1 MNKSFLIKYASLAV
15 NIGVNIQK
23 DNILV
28 ILAVNIGVNIQ
39 KDNILVISSPIET
52 AEFARLI
59 TEEAYKSG
67 AKDVIVHYGDQKLT
81 KIKLENSSLET
92 ISNIPEWQAES
103 YNYYARQEACFI
115 SISASDPDGLKGVP
129 VEKIGAS
136 QKARTSA
143 LKEYFDNSMSNK
155 CRWCVLSVP
164 TLSWAKKVFPKVSD
178 DEAMESLWDV
188 IFKTVRVDTENP
200 VNAWKKHN
208 AYLEEKIKFMN
219 NNNFKSVHLK
229 SANGTDLNIELP
241 EGHIWAGGSEGDVN
255 GIPFNANIP
264 TEEVFT
270 LPKKTGVNGIVYS
283 SKPLSYGGNLID
295 NFSITFKD
303 GKAIDF
309 TAETG
314 YDVLKQ
320 MLESDEGAKYLGEV
334 AFVPYNSPISNS
346 KLIFFNTLFDENAA
360 CHLAFGRAYESCVK
374 DADKYSE
381 EELEKIGVNNS
392 IIHVDFMIGTS
403 DLEVTGI
410 NENGETIQIF
420 SNGNWAF

>member
-1 MNKSFLIKYASLAV
+1 MNKSFLIKYAS
-15 NIGVNIQK
+15 
-23 DNILV
+23 
-28 ILAVNIGVNIQ
+28 LAVNIGVNIQ

-200 VNAWKKHN
+200 VNAWEKHN

-241 EGHIWAGGSEGDVN
+241 EGHIWAGGSERDVN
-255 GIPFNANIP
+255 GIPFNANMP

-334 AFVPYNSPISNS
+334 AFVPYNSHISNS

>member
-1 MNKSFLIKYASLAV
+1 MNKSFLIKYAS
-15 NIGVNIQK
+15 
-23 DNILV
+23 
-28 ILAVNIGVNIQ
+28 LAVNIGVNIQ

-129 VEKIGAS
+129 IEKIGAS

-200 VNAWKKHN
+200 VNAWDKHN

-219 NNNFKSVHLK
+219 NNNFKSVNLK

-241 EGHIWAGGSEGDVN
+241 EGHIWAGGSERDVN
-255 GIPFNANIP
+255 GIPFNANMP

-374 DADKYSE
+374 DAHKYSQ

>member
-1 MNKSFLIKYASLAV
+1 MNKSFLIKYAS
-15 NIGVNIQK
+15 
-23 DNILV
+23 
-28 ILAVNIGVNIQ
+28 LAVNIGVNIQ

-270 LPKKTGVNGIVYS
+270 NKKKTGVNGIVYS

-392 IIHVDFMIGTS
+392 VIHVDFMIGTS
-403 DLEVTGI
+403 DLEITGI
-410 NENGETIQIF
+410 NKNGEAIQIF

>member
-1 MNKSFLIKYASLAV
+1 MNKSFLIKYAS
-15 NIGVNIQK
+15 
-23 DNILV
+23 
-28 ILAVNIGVNIQ
+28 LAVNIGVNIQ

-200 VNAWKKHN
+200 VNAWEKHN

-303 GKAIDF
+303 GKAIYF

-392 IIHVDFMIGTS
+392 VIHVDFMIGTS

>member
-1 MNKSFLIKYASLAV
+1 MNKSFLIKYAS
-15 NIGVNIQK
+15 
-23 DNILV
+23 
-28 ILAVNIGVNIQ
+28 LAVNIGVNIQ

-241 EGHIWAGGSEGDVN
+241 EGHIWTGGSEGDVN

-392 IIHVDFMIGTS
+392 VIHVDFMIGTS
-403 DLEVTGI
+403 DLEITGI
-410 NENGETIQIF
+410 NKNGETIQIF

>member
-1 MNKSFLIKYASLAV
+1 MNKSFLIKYAS
-15 NIGVNIQK
+15 
-23 DNILV
+23 
-28 ILAVNIGVNIQ
+28 LAVNIGVNIQ

-200 VNAWKKHN
+200 VNSWKKHN

-392 IIHVDFMIGTS
+392 VIHVDFMIGTS
-403 DLEVTGI
+403 DLEITGI
-410 NENGETIQIF
+410 NKNGETIQIF

>member
-1 MNKSFLIKYASLAV
+1 
-15 NIGVNIQK
+15 
-23 DNILV
+23 
-28 ILAVNIGVNIQ
+28 
-39 KDNILVISSPIET
+39 
-52 AEFARLI
+52 
-59 TEEAYKSG
+59 
-67 AKDVIVHYGDQKLT
+67 
-81 KIKLENSSLET
+81 
-92 ISNIPEWQAES
+92 
-103 YNYYARQEACFI
+103 
-115 SISASDPDGLKGVP
+115 
-129 VEKIGAS
+129 
-136 QKARTSA
+136 
-143 LKEYFDNSMSNK
+143 
-155 CRWCVLSVP
+155 
-164 TLSWAKKVFPKVSD
+164 
-178 DEAMESLWDV
+178 MESLWDL

-200 VNAWKKHN
+200 VNAWEKHN

-241 EGHIWAGGSEGDVN
+241 EGHIWAGGSERDVN
-255 GIPFNANIP
+255 GIPFNANMP

>member
-1 MNKSFLIKYASLAV
+1 MDKNLLKKYAMLAV
-15 NIGVNIQK
+15 NTGVNIKK

-28 ILAVNIGVNIQ
+28 IT
-39 KDNILVISSPIET
+39 SPIET

-59 TEEAYKSG
+59 AKEAYNFG
-67 AKDVIVHYGDQKLT
+67 AKEVIVHYSDQQLT

-92 ISNIPEWQAES
+92 ISDYPSWMAEG
-103 YNYYARQEACFI
+103 YNYYARQGACFI
-115 SISASDPDGLKGVP
+115 SIAANDPDGLKGVS
-129 VEKIGAS
+129 VEKIGES
-136 QKARTSA
+136 QKARTTA
-143 LKEYFDNSMSNK
+143 LKEYYDNSMSNK

-164 TLSWAKKVFPKVSD
+164 TLSWAKKIFPNLSD
-178 DEAMESLWDV
+178 EKALESLWDV
-188 IFKTVRVDTENP
+188 IFKTVRVDTKDPIKAWEN
-200 VNAWKKHN
+200 HN

-229 SANGTDLNIELP
+229 SSNGTDLNIELP
-241 EGHIWAGGSEGDVN
+241 EGHIWAGGSEEDVK
-255 GIPFNANIP
+255 GIPFNANMP
-264 TEEVFT
+264 TEEIFT

-303 GKAIDF
+303 GRAIDF

-314 YDVLKQ
+314 YDILKQ

-374 DADKYSE
+374 NADKYSE
-381 EELEKIGVNNS
+381 EELEKMGVNNS
-392 IIHVDFMIGTS
+392 VIHVDFMIGTS
-403 DLEVTGI
+403 DLEITGI
-410 NENGETIQIF
+410 NKNGETIKIF

>member
-1 MNKSFLIKYASLAV
+1 MNKSFLIKYAS
-15 NIGVNIQK
+15 
-23 DNILV
+23 
-28 ILAVNIGVNIQ
+28 LAVNIGVNIQ

-188 IFKTVRVDTENP
+188 IFKTVRLDTENP

-392 IIHVDFMIGTS
+392 VIHVDFMIGTS
-403 DLEVTGI
+403 DLEITGI
-410 NENGETIQIF
+410 NKNGETIQIF

>member
-1 MNKSFLIKYASLAV
+1 MDKNLLKKYAMLAV
-15 NIGVNIQK
+15 NTGVNIKK

-28 ILAVNIGVNIQ
+28 IT
-39 KDNILVISSPIET
+39 SPIET

-59 TEEAYKSG
+59 AKEAYNFG
-67 AKDVIVHYGDQKLT
+67 AKEVIVHYSDQQLT

-92 ISNIPEWQAES
+92 ISDYPSWMAEG
-103 YNYYARQEACFI
+103 YNYYARQGACFI
-115 SISASDPDGLKGVP
+115 SIAANDPDGLKGVS
-129 VEKIGAS
+129 VEKIGES
-136 QKARTSA
+136 QKARTTA
-143 LKEYFDNSMSNK
+143 LKEYYDNSMSNK

-164 TLSWAKKVFPKVSD
+164 TLSWAKKVFPNLSD
-178 DEAMESLWDV
+178 EKALESLWDV
-188 IFKTVRVDTENP
+188 IFKTVRVDTKDPIKAWEN
-200 VNAWKKHN
+200 HN

-229 SANGTDLNIELP
+229 SSNGTDLNIELP
-241 EGHIWAGGSEGDVN
+241 EGHIWAGGSEEDVK
-255 GIPFNANIP
+255 GIPFNANMP
-264 TEEVFT
+264 TEEIFT

-303 GKAIDF
+303 GRAIDF

-314 YDVLKQ
+314 YDILKQ

-374 DADKYSE
+374 NADKYSE
-381 EELEKIGVNNS
+381 EELEKMGVNNS
-392 IIHVDFMIGTS
+392 VIHVDFMIGTS
-403 DLEVTGI
+403 DLEITGI
-410 NENGETIQIF
+410 NKNGETIKIF

>member
-1 MNKSFLIKYASLAV
+1 MNKSFLIKYAS
-15 NIGVNIQK
+15 
-23 DNILV
+23 
-28 ILAVNIGVNIQ
+28 LAVNIGVNIQ

-178 DEAMESLWDV
+178 DEPMESLWDV
-188 IFKTVRVDTENP
+188 IFRVDTENP

-392 IIHVDFMIGTS
+392 VIHVDFMIGTS
-403 DLEVTGI
+403 DLEITGI
-410 NENGETIQIF
+410 NKNGEAIQIF

>member
-1 MNKSFLIKYASLAV
+1 MNKSFLIKYAS
-15 NIGVNIQK
+15 
-23 DNILV
+23 
-28 ILAVNIGVNIQ
+28 LAVNIGVNIQ

-67 AKDVIVHYGDQKLT
+67 AKDVIVHYVDQKLT

-103 YNYYARQEACFI
+103 YNCYARQEACFI

-200 VNAWKKHN
+200 VNAWEKHN

-392 IIHVDFMIGTS
+392 VIHVDFMIGTS
-403 DLEVTGI
+403 DLEITGI
-410 NENGETIQIF
+410 NKNGETIQIF

>member
-1 MNKSFLIKYASLAV
+1 MNNDLLKKYASLAV
-15 NIGVNIQK
+15 NT
-23 DNILV
+23 
-28 ILAVNIGVNIQ
+28 GVNIQ

-59 TEEAYKSG
+59 AEEAYKAG

-92 ISNIPEWQAES
+92 IADYPDWMAEG
-103 YNYYARQEACFI
+103 YNYYARQGACFI
-115 SISASDPDGLKGVP
+115 SIAASDPDGLKGIP
-129 VEKIGAS
+129 VEKIGTS

-143 LKEYFDNSMSNK
+143 LKEYYDNSMSNK

-164 TLSWAKKVFPKVSD
+164 TLSWAKKVFPNASD
-178 DEAMESLWDV
+178 DEAMKSLWDV

-200 VNAWKKHN
+200 VKAWEKHN

-219 NNNFKSVHLK
+219 DNNFKSVHLK

-241 EGHIWAGGSEGDVN
+241 EGHIWAGGSERDVN
-255 GIPFNANIP
+255 GIPFNANMP

-320 MLESDEGAKYLGEV
+320 MLESDEGSKYLGEV

>member
-1 MNKSFLIKYASLAV
+1 MNKSFLIKYAS
-15 NIGVNIQK
+15 
-23 DNILV
+23 
-28 ILAVNIGVNIQ
+28 LAVNIGVNIQ

-67 AKDVIVHYGDQKLT
+67 AKDVLVHYGDQKLT

-392 IIHVDFMIGTS
+392 VIHVDFMIGTS
-403 DLEVTGI
+403 DLEITGI
-410 NENGETIQIF
+410 NKNGEAIQIF

>member
-1 MNKSFLIKYASLAV
+1 MNKSFLIKYAS
-15 NIGVNIQK
+15 
-23 DNILV
+23 
-28 ILAVNIGVNIQ
+28 LAVNIGVNIQ

-360 CHLAFGRAYESCVK
+360 CHLALGMPYPENVK
-374 DADKYSE
+374 GGANMSE
-381 EELEKIGVNNS
+381 EELKAAGANDSSQHE
-392 IIHVDFMIGTS
+392 DFMFGTKEMNI
-403 DLEVTGI
+403 DGI
-410 NENGETIQIF
+410 QQDGTVVPVF
-420 SNGNWAF
+420 RNGNFVI

>member
-1 MNKSFLIKYASLAV
+1 MNKSFLIKYAS
-15 NIGVNIQK
+15 
-23 DNILV
+23 
-28 ILAVNIGVNIQ
+28 LAVNIGVNIQ

-392 IIHVDFMIGTS
+392 VIHVDFMIGTS
-403 DLEVTGI
+403 DLEITGI
-410 NENGETIQIF
+410 NKNGEVIQIF

>member
-1 MNKSFLIKYASLAV
+1 MNKSFLIKYAS
-15 NIGVNIQK
+15 
-23 DNILV
+23 
-28 ILAVNIGVNIQ
+28 LAVNIGVNIQ

-392 IIHVDFMIGTS
+392 VIHVDFMIGTS
-403 DLEVTGI
+403 DLEITGI
-410 NENGETIQIF
+410 NKNGEAIKIF

>member
-1 MNKSFLIKYASLAV
+1 MNKSFLIKYAS
-15 NIGVNIQK
+15 
-23 DNILV
+23 
-28 ILAVNIGVNIQ
+28 LAVNIGVNIQ

-129 VEKIGAS
+129 VEKIGSS

-392 IIHVDFMIGTS
+392 VIHVDFMIGTS
-403 DLEVTGI
+403 DLEITGI
-410 NENGETIQIF
+410 NKNGEAIQIF

>member
-1 MNKSFLIKYASLAV
+1 MNKSFLIKYAS
-15 NIGVNIQK
+15 
-23 DNILV
+23 
-28 ILAVNIGVNIQ
+28 LAVNIGVNIQ

-392 IIHVDFMIGTS
+392 VIHVDFIIGTS
-403 DLEVTGI
+403 DLEITGI
-410 NENGETIQIF
+410 NKNGEAIQIF

>member
-1 MNKSFLIKYASLAV
+1 MNKSFLIKYAS
-15 NIGVNIQK
+15 
-23 DNILV
+23 
-28 ILAVNIGVNIQ
+28 LAVNIGVNIQ

-392 IIHVDFMIGTS
+392 VIHVDFMIGTS
-403 DLEVTGI
+403 DLEITGI
-410 NENGETIQIF
+410 NKNGEAIQIF
-420 SNGNWAF
+420 SNGNWEF

>member
-1 MNKSFLIKYASLAV
+1 MNKSFLIKYAS
-15 NIGVNIQK
+15 
-23 DNILV
+23 
-28 ILAVNIGVNIQ
+28 LAVNIGVNIQ

-208 AYLEEKIKFMN
+208 AYLEEKIK
-219 NNNFKSVHLK
+219 
-229 SANGTDLNIELP
+229 I
-241 EGHIWAGGSEGDVN
+241 
-255 GIPFNANIP
+255 
-264 TEEVFT
+264 
-270 LPKKTGVNGIVYS
+270 
-283 SKPLSYGGNLID
+283 
-295 NFSITFKD
+295 
-303 GKAIDF
+303 
-309 TAETG
+309 
-314 YDVLKQ
+314 
-320 MLESDEGAKYLGEV
+320 
-334 AFVPYNSPISNS
+334 
-346 KLIFFNTLFDENAA
+346 
-360 CHLAFGRAYESCVK
+360 
-374 DADKYSE
+374 
-381 EELEKIGVNNS
+381 
-392 IIHVDFMIGTS
+392 
-403 DLEVTGI
+403 
-410 NENGETIQIF
+410 
-420 SNGNWAF
+420 

>member
-1 MNKSFLIKYASLAV
+1 MNKSFLIKYAS
-15 NIGVNIQK
+15 
-23 DNILV
+23 
-28 ILAVNIGVNIQ
+28 LAVNIGVNIQ

-255 GIPFNANIP
+255 GIPFNANMP

-392 IIHVDFMIGTS
+392 VIHVDFMIGTS
-403 DLEVTGI
+403 DLEITGI
-410 NENGETIQIF
+410 NKNGEAIQIF

>member
-1 MNKSFLIKYASLAV
+1 MNKSFLIKYAS
-15 NIGVNIQK
+15 
-23 DNILV
+23 
-28 ILAVNIGVNIQ
+28 LAVNIGVNIQ

-241 EGHIWAGGSEGDVN
+241 EGHIWAGGSERDVN
-255 GIPFNANIP
+255 GIPFNANMP

-392 IIHVDFMIGTS
+392 VIHVDFMIGTK
-403 DLEVTGI
+403 DLEITGV
-410 NENGETIQIF
+410 NKNGETIQIF
-420 SNGNWAF
+420 TNGNWVN

>member
-1 MNKSFLIKYASLAV
+1 MS
-15 NIGVNIQK
+15 
-23 DNILV
+23 
-28 ILAVNIGVNIQ
+28 VNIGVNIQ

-200 VNAWKKHN
+200 VNAWEKHN

-241 EGHIWAGGSEGDVN
+241 EGHIWAGGSERDVN
-255 GIPFNANIP
+255 GIPFNANMP

-303 GKAIDF
+303 GKAINF

>member
-1 MNKSFLIKYASLAV
+1 MNKSFLIKYAS
-15 NIGVNIQK
+15 
-23 DNILV
+23 
-28 ILAVNIGVNIQ
+28 LAVNIGVNIQ

-303 GKAIDF
+303 GKAIYF

-392 IIHVDFMIGTS
+392 VIHVDFMIGTS
-403 DLEVTGI
+403 DLEITGI
-410 NENGETIQIF
+410 NKNGEAIQIF

>member
-1 MNKSFLIKYASLAV
+1 MNKSFLIKYAS
-15 NIGVNIQK
+15 
-23 DNILV
+23 
-28 ILAVNIGVNIQ
+28 LAVNIGVNIQ

-403 DLEVTGI
+403 DLEITGI
-410 NENGETIQIF
+410 NKNGEAIQIF

>member
-28 ILAVNIGVNIQ
+28 I
-39 KDNILVISSPIET
+39 SSPIET
-52 AEFARLI
+52 TEFARLI

-392 IIHVDFMIGTS
+392 VIHVDFMIGTS
-403 DLEVTGI
+403 DLEITGI
-410 NENGETIQIF
+410 NKNGEAIQIF

>member
-1 MNKSFLIKYASLAV
+1 MNKSFLIKYAS
-15 NIGVNIQK
+15 
-23 DNILV
+23 
-28 ILAVNIGVNIQ
+28 LAVNIGVNIQ

-200 VNAWKKHN
+200 VNAWEKHN

-241 EGHIWAGGSEGDVN
+241 EGHIWAGGSERDVN
-255 GIPFNANIP
+255 GIPFNANMP

-392 IIHVDFMIGTS
+392 VIHVDFMIGTS
-403 DLEVTGI
+403 DLEITGV
-410 NENGETIQIF
+410 NKKGETVQIF

>member
-1 MNKSFLIKYASLAV
+1 MNKSFLIKYAS
-15 NIGVNIQK
+15 
-23 DNILV
+23 
-28 ILAVNIGVNIQ
+28 LAVNIGVNIQ

-188 IFKTVRVDTENP
+188 IFNTVRVDTENP

-392 IIHVDFMIGTS
+392 VIHVDFMIGTS
-403 DLEVTGI
+403 DLEITGI
-410 NENGETIQIF
+410 NKNGEAIQIF

>member
-1 MNKSFLIKYASLAV
+1 MNKSFLIKYAS
-15 NIGVNIQK
+15 
-23 DNILV
+23 
-28 ILAVNIGVNIQ
+28 LAVNIGVNIQ

-392 IIHVDFMIGTS
+392 VIHVDFMIGTS
-403 DLEVTGI
+403 DLEITGI
-410 NENGETIQIF
+410 NKNGETVQIF
-420 SNGNWAF
+420 SNGNWIS

>member
-1 MNKSFLIKYASLAV
+1 MNKSFLIKYAS
-15 NIGVNIQK
+15 
-23 DNILV
+23 
-28 ILAVNIGVNIQ
+28 LAVNIGVNIQ

-129 VEKIGAS
+129 VEKIGTS

-392 IIHVDFMIGTS
+392 VIHVDFMIGTS
-403 DLEVTGI
+403 DLEITGI
-410 NENGETIQIF
+410 NKNGEAIQIF

>member
-1 MNKSFLIKYASLAV
+1 MNKSFLIKYAS
-15 NIGVNIQK
+15 
-23 DNILV
+23 
-28 ILAVNIGVNIQ
+28 LAVNIGVNIQ

-81 KIKLENSSLET
+81 KIKLENGSLET

-392 IIHVDFMIGTS
+392 VIHVDFMIGTS
-403 DLEVTGI
+403 DLEITGI
-410 NENGETIQIF
+410 NKNGETIQIF

>member
-1 MNKSFLIKYASLAV
+1 MNKSFLIKYAS
-15 NIGVNIQK
+15 
-23 DNILV
+23 
-28 ILAVNIGVNIQ
+28 LAVNIGVNIQ

-115 SISASDPDGLKGVP
+115 SISASDPDGLKGDP

-392 IIHVDFMIGTS
+392 VIHVDFMIGTS
-403 DLEVTGI
+403 DLEITGI
-410 NENGETIQIF
+410 NKNGETIQIF